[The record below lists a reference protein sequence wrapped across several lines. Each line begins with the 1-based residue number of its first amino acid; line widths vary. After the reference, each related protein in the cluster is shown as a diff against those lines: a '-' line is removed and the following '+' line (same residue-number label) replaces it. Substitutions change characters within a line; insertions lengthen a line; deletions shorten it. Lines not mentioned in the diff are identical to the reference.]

1 MKNNLLRS
9 LSIGFCVFA
18 ATILIALISYFIS
31 YRISAKK
38 VAETLASAEKSVNA
52 QTEPLTS
59 DEIISAEYYLA
70 RLEDDD
76 ISLYAC
82 SENTEEFLYAID
94 VPINEISDEE
104 LTRLKNGIVLK
115 DKEALASFEEDFTS

>member
-18 ATILIALISYFIS
+18 VTILLALVSYLVS

-38 VAETLASAEKSVNA
+38 TAETLASAETLAHA
-52 QTEPLTS
+52 QPLTL
-59 DEIISAEYYLA
+59 DEITVADYYLA
-70 RLEDDD
+70 ILEGDTV
-76 ISLYAC
+76 SLYAC
-82 SENTEEFLYAID
+82 SENSEEFLYAID
-94 VPINEISDEE
+94 IPINEISQEE